1 MGDSAHREWQ
11 CAMAGCLVWEEVVKY
26 VYAWVQAKKKNLTGI
41 SLSEEKLAF
50 SKKHRPLDENKGR
63 LRVSSNLPVKCKRMQ
78 FWVNGRNKGF

>member
-1 MGDSAHREWQ
+1 MCHGWLSCVGRSGKI
-11 CAMAGCLVWEEVVKY
+11 CVCLGTR
-26 VYAWVQAKKKNLTGI
+26 KKKKLTGI

>member
-1 MGDSAHREWQ
+1 MCHGWLSCVGRSGKI
-11 CAMAGCLVWEEVVKY
+11 CVCLGTR
-26 VYAWVQAKKKNLTGI
+26 KKKKKLTGI

-50 SKKHRPLDENKGR
+50 SRKHRPLDENKGR